1 MQTFFV
7 RERYMCIICMYIS
20 KCFHVSNVMH
30 LHVDNVNISASFVS
44 ASVWGV
50 SIHVHVTIE
59 CDLSE

>member
-1 MQTFFV
+1 
-7 RERYMCIICMYIS
+7 MCIICMYIS